1 MTNYLEREYT
11 YSSSNTAS
19 MKNLFETI
27 SNTEKDLLNDICKIP
42 YINKGKDLDLNKIEN
57 FIDNIDNKEIKNNV
71 FTLFFINYLN
81 ESKLKKQ
88 YNDETSIVFK
98 LIDKYEL
105 NYEYIH
111 LINLKLFSN
120 KLDCEKTLNLTNLFT
135 QLSFKNQNLEQFDFM
150 LKTFDNNEMKEYFNN
165 YVFIFRQLFIKDI
178 SLYKEY
184 FNKLVELEFINPNS
198 IQYKDYIYNKEIVNS
213 HTSVL
218 NPIENIQKTT
228 LLNSLCAFK
237 PMIVDKNA
245 LDSFKYL
252 YSQGYDLNDSLK
264 IDNYYKKLI
273 KNIDEAYINIK
284 TNKYN
289 LNDFIKQI
297 PKIYDSI
304 SKNKNLSL
312 EEKSSEMLKKSEE
325 INVLIKKYDDV
336 IKLGELK
343 EIREENLTLQK
354 DKKSLESIREL

>member
-1 MTNYLEREYT
+1 MTNFIEREYT

-42 YINKGKDLDLNKIEN
+42 YINKGKDLDINKIEN
-57 FIDNIDNKEIKNNV
+57 FINNIDDKETKNNV

-81 ESKLKKQ
+81 ESRLKEQ
-88 YNDETSIVFK
+88 YNDETSIIFK

-105 NYEYIH
+105 NNKYIN
-111 LINLKLFSN
+111 LINFELFSN
-120 KLDCEKTLNLTNLFT
+120 KLDCEKTSSLTNIFS
-135 QLSFKNQNLEQFDFM
+135 QLSFKNKNLEQLDFM
-150 LKTFDNNEMKEYFNN
+150 LKTFDNNEIKEYFNN
-165 YVFIFRQLFIKDI
+165 YVFRFRESFTKDI

-198 IQYKDYIYNKEIVNS
+198 IKYKDYIYDKEVVNS
-213 HTSVL
+213 YTSVL
-218 NPIENIQKTT
+218 KPIENNQETT
-228 LLNSLCAFK
+228 LLNSLCVFK

-252 YSQGYDLNDSLK
+252 YSQGYDLNDNLK

-273 KNIDEAYINIK
+273 KNIDDAYLNIK

-325 INVLIKKYDDV
+325 INTLIKKYDDV

-343 EIREENLTLQK
+343 EIREENLKLQK
-354 DKKSLESIREL
+354 DKKSLEVIREL